1 MASEPRT
8 PGIAPGIENSIKAFK
23 APDLPINRV
32 AAALLVRAK
41 IEADEVACE
50 RLDVSDIPVHR
61 GALFDMA
68 GTRVP
73 FPDGEAYES
82 CYIALVDPHADAQW
96 AHDAY
101 WAFIPAAGDAEV
113 ILTPTELPEHA
124 LGAVRLRPEPRS

>member
-1 MASEPRT
+1 MASEARS
-8 PGIAPGIENSIKAFK
+8 PGIAPGLANSIKAFK
-23 APDLPINRV
+23 APDLPINRA

-73 FPDGEAYES
+73 FPDGEAYEN
-82 CYIALVDPHADAQW
+82 DN
-96 AHDAY
+96 
-101 WAFIPAAGDAEV
+101 G
-113 ILTPTELPEHA
+113 
-124 LGAVRLRPEPRS
+124 PR